1 MTPRNSPTA
10 KTSMCGGVQ
19 RTNYIFPKLRNE
31 SPSRIVPGAGG
42 HVVVGVVRPADGNRG
57 VLQSADPRALRWRFA
72 ALDSGELR
80 AAGGS
85 AVSDDPAAVVPD
97 GRCFDGDLPG
107 DGLPAGWFQIAVRQ
121 AEKSVPVPGDHP
133 VLDQLSR
140 AYLRLDGPVA
150 RYGTDQQ
157 HAAGAGRDS

>member
-42 HVVVGVVRPADGNRG
+42 PVVVGVVRPADGNRG
-57 VLQSADPRALRWRFA
+57 LLQSADTRALWWRFA
-72 ALDSGELR
+72 ALDSGEVR

-85 AVSDDPAAVVPD
+85 VVLDRPPADVSAGRSFDD
-97 GRCFDGDLPG
+97 DLP
-107 DGLPAGWFQIAVRQ
+107 F
-121 AEKSVPVPGDHP
+121 
-133 VLDQLSR
+133 
-140 AYLRLDGPVA
+140 
-150 RYGTDQQ
+150 
-157 HAAGAGRDS
+157 